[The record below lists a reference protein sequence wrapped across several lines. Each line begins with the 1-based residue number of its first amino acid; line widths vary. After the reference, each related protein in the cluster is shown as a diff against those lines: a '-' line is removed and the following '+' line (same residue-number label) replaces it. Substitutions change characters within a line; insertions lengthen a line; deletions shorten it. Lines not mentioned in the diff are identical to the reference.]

1 MELSFFMEK
10 MPKRIENE
18 DLKELSAI
26 GVEELPQVYEDF
38 PKLILYKGRTGRRT
52 FRCTSCDG
60 LMNEEEIIHS
70 RIRSPIE
77 QGLLTSSHGQKA
89 ECPLCGAESRMICA
103 GRWKGAYYNH
113 EDYRPIVFE
122 YIPKEQNGELVFLF
136 CYDTA
141 RRFYEDPLGMVIH
154 QFFDFKLEDI
164 FVMRRGIAAQYQAS
178 MFGGGASQTCVIS
191 AEEGKMKRVGNS
203 FSIPFARH
211 VWSTGCYR
219 YRIHRKIGG
228 VSRENSILKYVPQ
241 RMIEEYDQCMTYAY
255 SVVFP
260 SVEMFFKMGLTRPL
274 DHLLYG
280 GKFYTSLYNF
290 AGRNIKEVFPQ
301 LSRSDIKWWTEKKG
315 DTDALF
321 YYIQLRGLY
330 RKDEDAYE
338 AVTKLQN
345 EQYELRDR
353 NLIYMMKRNRVKPEK
368 LYDYLKALIAGKG
381 EKPWGKYVST
391 AKSYWMDYISA
402 AEGVKLDLS
411 RTEFTLP
418 KKSKLK
424 ERHDV
429 ATGLWRDVIAQR
441 QTVEM
446 KELCE
451 RLQKIYGYDAHG
463 LTIVIPRSTRDI
475 IDEGKAQANCVAGYA
490 DRHKNGKLAIVFIRK
505 KETPNVPFITVEMR
519 KDQLWQAHRK
529 GNTGT
534 RQEDNIF
541 INEWLEVVKK
551 RFEEA
556 EKNKRKEKTAVAVG
570 VTA

>member
-1 MELSFFMEK
+1 MQ
-10 MPKRIENE
+10 RI
-18 DLKELSAI
+18 S
-26 GVEELPQVYEDF
+26 
-38 PKLILYKGRTGRRT
+38 
-52 FRCTSCDG
+52 
-60 LMNEEEIIHS
+60 IHS
-70 RIRSPIE
+70 
-77 QGLLTSSHGQKA
+77 
-89 ECPLCGAESRMICA
+89 
-103 GRWKGAYYNH
+103 
-113 EDYRPIVFE
+113 
-122 YIPKEQNGELVFLF
+122 
-136 CYDTA
+136 
-141 RRFYEDPLGMVIH
+141 
-154 QFFDFKLEDI
+154 
-164 FVMRRGIAAQYQAS
+164 
-178 MFGGGASQTCVIS
+178 
-191 AEEGKMKRVGNS
+191 
-203 FSIPFARH
+203 
-211 VWSTGCYR
+211 
-219 YRIHRKIGG
+219 
-228 VSRENSILKYVPQ
+228 
-241 RMIEEYDQCMTYAY
+241 
-255 SVVFP
+255 
-260 SVEMFFKMGLTRPL
+260 
-274 DHLLYG
+274 
-280 GKFYTSLYNF
+280 
-290 AGRNIKEVFPQ
+290 RNIKEVFPQ
-301 LSRSDIKWWTEKKG
+301 LSRSNIKWWTEKKG

-451 RLQKIYGYDAHG
+451 RLQKIYGYDEHG

-534 RQEDNIF
+534 RQEDSIF

-556 EKNKRKEKTAVAVG
+556 EKNKRKEKTAVAVS